1 MESKWGELEEVYKRG
16 VISMNKN
23 YEFGKGTILEDI
35 EEVILMYST
44 MRVAID
50 FDPRIAEESEKIIES
65 LHKVRKY
72 IAESE
77 RSRTL

>member
-1 MESKWGELEEVYKRG
+1 
-16 VISMNKN
+16 MNKN

-50 FDPRIAEESEKIIES
+50 IDPRIAEESEKIIES

-77 RSRTL
+77 NS